1 MEFGIT
7 TSAEIG
13 FRPTKVR
20 RSAAMAVENGRGNK
34 CIINEVM
41 EVVVNSLRGKEIVIF
56 RFKLKTRKG

>member
-20 RSAAMAVENGRGNK
+20 RSAAMAVEKARENRG
-34 CIINEVM
+34 II
-41 EVVVNSLRGKEIVIF
+41 
-56 RFKLKTRKG
+56 

>member
-20 RSAAMAVENGRGNK
+20 RSAAVAVEKERRNRCMIK
-34 CIINEVM
+34 EAM
-41 EVVVNSLRGKEIVIF
+41 EVVVNSL
-56 RFKLKTRKG
+56 